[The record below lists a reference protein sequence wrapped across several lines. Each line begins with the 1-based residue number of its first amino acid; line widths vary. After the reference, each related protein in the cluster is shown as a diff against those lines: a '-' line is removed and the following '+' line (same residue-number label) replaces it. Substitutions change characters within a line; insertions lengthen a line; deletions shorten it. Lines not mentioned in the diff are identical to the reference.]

1 MGLPSPFLRGRR
13 RRWWRRASRDQA
25 GGGYCRPLAT
35 WWPLSHAAR
44 PPGAVGL
51 PVGRGMTT
59 ARRIPASHALHCLRL
74 PGRRTVTPVRRG
86 IRCTAEWLAV
96 SAELADLGAPA
107 ARLRTSDHGNEQM
120 AARHC
125 SWRGNS
131 AMSPDAHLARS
142 SRGICGDHPALPVS
156 RPLASIRGR
165 PDPCSTGSSDRRSDV
180 KWLRRISGIIWIF
193 TWRTI
198 YLEIFRWHHMTKS
211 LRFNPPPPP
220 PGTDIRP
227 RPGTPLIAVCA
238 GAVAAPLVFVA
249 ATAVER
255 VRGKSARTPARRTG

>member
-1 MGLPSPFLRGRR
+1 M
-13 RRWWRRASRDQA
+13 
-25 GGGYCRPLAT
+25 AT

-51 PVGRGMTT
+51 PVGRGMTA
-59 ARRIPASHALHCLRL
+59 ARRSPASHALHCLRL
-74 PGRRTVTPVRRG
+74 PGRPTIRLFGAASGARRSGSQSAQSWPISAHLRRDRERPIMVMNRWLPVT
-86 IRCTAEWLAV
+86 A
-96 SAELADLGAPA
+96 
-107 ARLRTSDHGNEQM
+107 HGG
-120 AARHC
+120 
-125 SWRGNS
+125 GNS

-249 ATAVER
+249 ATVVER
-255 VRGKSARTPARRTG
+255 VRGKSARTPSRRTG